1 MPLALR
7 GSACEPSVAGASLI
21 SDVSGAFSAVT
32 AGVESGMATED
43 SAGESSDLL
52 PLPVLRFFLED
63 FEGGAGGGAPG
74 T

>member
-1 MPLALR
+1 MLR

-21 SDVSGAFSAVT
+21 SDESGAFSTGTV
-32 AGVESGMATED
+32 GVESGMATED

-63 FEGGAGGGAPG
+63 LEGGAGGGAPG

>member
-1 MPLALR
+1 
-7 GSACEPSVAGASLI
+7 LI
-21 SDVSGAFSAVT
+21 SGVSGAFSAGT

-52 PLPVLRFFLED
+52 PLPVLRFFLEV
-63 FEGGAGGGAPG
+63 FEGGGGGGAPG

>member
-1 MPLALR
+1 MPLVSR
-7 GSACEPSVAGASLI
+7 GPACELSVAGASLI
-21 SDVSGAFSAVT
+21 SDESEAFSTGA

-63 FEGGAGGGAPG
+63 FEGGGGGGAPG